1 MDEETKKLIAE
12 NYSLNKENNEM
23 LKKMVF
29 YQKLNQI
36 YRVVYWSIIIL
47 SAIGAFYFLKPL
59 LGSLIS
65 VYTGGVGVTDMGSV
79 SEMSKSFGDKNQ
91 FQDLINLYSN

>member
-29 YQKLNQI
+29 YQKLNQMQQKKEL
-36 YRVVYWSIIIL
+36 R
-47 SAIGAFYFLKPL
+47 F
-59 LGSLIS
+59 
-65 VYTGGVGVTDMGSV
+65 
-79 SEMSKSFGDKNQ
+79 MSS
-91 FQDLINLYSN
+91 